1 MEDFI
6 KSFNKLIEH
15 YDSFSKQQK
24 KIADYIVAHYDEFIF
39 SSISDLSRAIGSSE
53 ATIVRFAQR
62 LGYTGFTEFK
72 NDLVS
77 YYSRYLTPAERMKRS
92 LHDGEDNDFSYK
104 NITEKEI
111 EFIRESIYSV
121 DEKIFQEI
129 VNKIYEAETLFIYG
143 DGPNRALADHMQFRL
158 NRFRVKAGTIC
169 SSGRRLFE
177 DLLIVGKR
185 DFVLVFSFYKP
196 SIDFRRLMDVL
207 TEKKIETAL
216 ITDNIL
222 PPMVH
227 YTPRVLYAKRG
238 RLGFFNSSLI
248 PLAISNALILGVA
261 NKLGD
266 QAVEA
271 LRDLEEMRENH
282 YYNEILEVKHAQ
294 LRGY

>member
-6 KSFNKLIEH
+6 KAFNRLTED

-39 SSISDLSRAIGSSE
+39 SSISDLSKAIGSSE
-53 ATIVRFAQR
+53 ATVVRFAQR
-62 LGYTGFTEFK
+62 LGYRGFTEFK

-77 YYSRYLTPAERMKRS
+77 YYSKYLTPAERIKRS
-92 LHDGEDNDFSYK
+92 LHDGEGNDFSYK

-111 EFIRESIYSV
+111 GYIQESIFSV
-121 DEKIFQEI
+121 DEKVFQEI
-129 VNKIYEAETLFIYG
+129 VEKIKNAGTLFIYG

-158 NRFRVKAGTIC
+158 NRFKVKARIIC

-177 DLLIVGKR
+177 DLLIVEKT

-207 TEKKIETAL
+207 QEKGIDTGL

-222 PPMVH
+222 PPMIH
-227 YTPRVLYAKRG
+227 YTPLVLYARRG
-238 RLGFFNSSLI
+238 QLGFFNSSLI

-266 QAVEA
+266 QAVEG
-271 LRDLEEMRENH
+271 LRELEEMRENH
-282 YYNEILEVKHAQ
+282 YYNEILEMKHKQ
-294 LRGY
+294 LKGY